1 MTGYATST
9 HETEAGTMTIEIKS
23 VNSRF
28 LDLQFRI
35 NDDFRSVESLFRDAI
50 SRKIVRGK
58 VECRFSFGK
67 KQLKIIAKHSI
78 PSYLIN

>member
-1 MTGYATST
+1 MRPAPENRCG
-9 HETEAGTMTIEIKS
+9 HDHHRNQS

-50 SRKIVRGK
+50 SRKLAARQ

-67 KQLKIIAKHSI
+67 NHRNQ
-78 PSYLIN
+78 

>member
-9 HETEAGTMTIEIKS
+9 QETDAGTITIEIKS

-50 SRKIVRGK
+50 SRKLARGK

-67 KQLKIIAKHSI
+67 KPPKPVTKR
-78 PSYLIN
+78 

>member
-9 HETEAGTMTIEIKS
+9 QETDAGTITIEIKS

-50 SRKIVRGK
+50 SRKLARGK

-67 KQLKIIAKHSI
+67 NHRNQ
-78 PSYLIN
+78 